1 MFIEVDK
8 KKGKKEGRA
17 RCTFIVEA
25 KGRQEGR
32 KRWLLIEVEE

>member
-1 MFIEVDK
+1 MYIYRNM
-8 KKGKKEGRA
+8 GTYGA

-32 KRWLLIEVEE
+32 KRWLLIEVEEEEG

>member
-1 MFIEVDK
+1 MLIEVD
-8 KKGKKEGRA
+8 KKEGRA

-32 KRWLLIEVEE
+32 KRWLLIEVEEEEG